1 MVRNSLAKLARR
13 GDPIPSVLMKL
24 GRAQLDA
31 LSRAV
36 TRSKETKSRMSALDL
51 EQTML
56 DVARL
61 YRGRSSVELE
71 VIDLYARRMLVAA
84 QSGDRSA
91 AGTAAALAHGVALR
105 NVTTIQ
111 DKVMKATAA
120 ADSAADGSMAAIAR
134 AATELRAV
142 L

>member
-1 MVRNSLAKLARR
+1 MVRNSLVKLAGR

-24 GRAQLDA
+24 GRTQLLPLDRA
-31 LSRAV
+31 LGGSENA
-36 TRSKETKSRMSALDL
+36 KARMNALDL

-56 DVARL
+56 DIARL

-71 VIDLYARRMLVAA
+71 LIDFYARRMLAA
-84 QSGDRSA
+84 AESGDRA
-91 AGTAAALAHGVALR
+91 TAGTAVALAHGVALR

-111 DKVMKATAA
+111 DKVMKASAA
-120 ADSAADGSMAAIAR
+120 ADSAADDGMSAMIR
-134 AATELRAV
+134 AATKLRAA